1 MTGGQFLIFFKH
13 LSTSL
18 LFFYMCVYKKNTSH
32 ISQQPINAV
41 DTGNLSL
48 HKPHALGSGGEQSL
62 LIAKGHFRIFA
73 SIPRVCPIFLL
84 QFFYLY
90 CGKKSK
96 SCLA

>member
-1 MTGGQFLIFFKH
+1 MTGGQFLIFFFKH

-48 HKPHALGSGGEQSL
+48 HIPHALGSGGEQSL
-62 LIAKGHFRIFA
+62 PVTEGHLRIFA
-73 SIPRVCPIFLL
+73 SLSRGFSNFLKFVIVGRNPRVV
-84 QFFYLY
+84 
-90 CGKKSK
+90 
-96 SCLA
+96 